1 MDVEKKQ
8 EQPLRGVPVSVTV
21 DEAKKRKRRR
31 CIIIWSS
38 VLATFATIALVLLIL
53 GLIVFKAK
61 KPVITVDNVSLE
73 DLDVS
78 INPLALQ
85 VSLNLS
91 LGLDISI
98 ENPNKVGVKY
108 KSSSAIVRYK
118 GDDIG
123 NVPIPAGKIG
133 SDDKKNLN
141 LTLTVYADRLVTNSE
156 IYREVLGGNL
166 MFTTYTKIKAKVRV
180 LFIHIH
186 VTSTSTCDVN
196 VDIRNRRIANQTCQY
211 KNKL

>member
-1 MDVEKKQ
+1 MDAEKKQ
-8 EQPLRGVPVSVTV
+8 EQPLRGVPVTV
-21 DEAKKRKRRR
+21 DEVKKRKRRR

-38 VLATFATIALVLLIL
+38 ILGTFFTIALVLLIL
-53 GLIVFKAK
+53 GLTVFKAK
-61 KPVITVDNVSLE
+61 KPVLTVDNVSLE
-73 DLDVS
+73 DFNFSL
-78 INPLALQ
+78 NPLALQ

-108 KSSSAIVRYK
+108 KNSAAIVRYR
-118 GDDIG
+118 GEDIG
-123 NVPIPAGKIG
+123 NVPVPAGKIG
-133 SDDKKNLN
+133 SDDKKQLN
-141 LTLTVYADRLVTNSE
+141 LTLTVYADRLARRSE
-156 IYREVLGGNL
+156 LYQEVLGGNL
-166 MFTTYTKIKAKVRV
+166 MFTTYARIKAKVRV

-196 VDIRNRRIANQTCQY
+196 IDVTNRRIANQTCQY